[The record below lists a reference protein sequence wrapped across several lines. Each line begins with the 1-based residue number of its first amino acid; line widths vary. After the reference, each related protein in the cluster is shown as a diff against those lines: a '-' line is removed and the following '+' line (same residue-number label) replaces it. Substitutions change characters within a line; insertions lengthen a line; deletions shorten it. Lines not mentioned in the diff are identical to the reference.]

1 MLIAYV
7 VRIIRK
13 HPLRPS
19 VGGDAHAVKRSGTST
34 LGVHR
39 PLCHGFAV
47 TEGLSPAGGGEP
59 RPYTPS
65 DAPGERPLSLP
76 LGEVAERGEDGEG
89 KRGVTA
95 SP

>member
-39 PLCHGFAV
+39 PVCHGSAWHQ
-47 TEGLSPAGGGEP
+47 A
-59 RPYTPS
+59 
-65 DAPGERPLSLP
+65 SL
-76 LGEVAERGEDGEG
+76 V
-89 KRGVTA
+89 
-95 SP
+95 